1 MYETGGRDYKTN
13 TSLLFLKNSIDINI
27 CAFMSKPESMNNE
40 KKEHLREKKNTFLFS
55 NFYYCEKH
63 QILDSAEILQRL
75 LWIRIA
81 NALIIDESDFSPPFE
96 IANIG
101 IRKF

>member
-40 KKEHLREKKNTFLFS
+40 KKEHLREKKILSYFQTF
-55 NFYYCEKH
+55 
-63 QILDSAEILQRL
+63 
-75 LWIRIA
+75 
-81 NALIIDESDFSPPFE
+81 IIVK
-96 IANIG
+96 NI
-101 IRKF
+101 KF